1 MPNSGIT
8 KYRTMTPE
16 NPSSKPEEDKE
27 TEELK
32 KKVENL
38 QKLLD
43 MTRRTIDH
51 DKKFMLNTK
60 DTFGK
65 YEMM

>member
-1 MPNSGIT
+1 
-8 KYRTMTPE
+8 MTQE
-16 NPSSKPEEDKE
+16 NPSSKREEDKE

-32 KKVENL
+32 KKGENL

>member
-1 MPNSGIT
+1 MPNSGTT
-8 KYRTMTPE
+8 KYRIMTQE
-16 NPSSKPEEDKE
+16 NPSSKREEDKE

-51 DKKFMLNTK
+51 DEKFMLNTK